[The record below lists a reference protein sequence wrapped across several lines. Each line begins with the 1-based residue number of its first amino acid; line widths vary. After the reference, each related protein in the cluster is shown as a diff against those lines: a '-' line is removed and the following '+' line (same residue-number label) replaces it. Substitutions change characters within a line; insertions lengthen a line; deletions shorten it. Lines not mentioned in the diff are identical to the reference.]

1 MYLPTIM
8 FGPVSLRHTANYI
21 DRPAVWMGGR
31 RSSALRS
38 TAVVARD
45 AECVPP
51 MFDVF
56 WVSEM
61 QTTARLQELN

>member
-1 MYLPTIM
+1 MYLPTVM
-8 FGPVSLRHTANYI
+8 FVPVSLRHTANYI
-21 DRPAVWMGGR
+21 DRPGVWMEGR
-31 RSSALRS
+31 RSSASHS
-38 TAVVARD
+38 TAVVACD
-45 AECVPP
+45 AEYVPL